1 MPAAT
6 RITEPGIYRG
16 FDIDAYFADPCPSA
30 SFTQGLG
37 KLLLQRSPLHAW
49 YGHPKLNPDF
59 ERDDDTKYDVG
70 NVAHALMIGRGKNI
84 VVLDYDDWRTK
95 AAREAREAAAAIG
108 QLAVLRKTFT
118 RAERIVRA
126 GREQLDNR
134 ALAHLFTSCGDGEV
148 VIAWK
153 ERAFWCRQMLDWL
166 STDSLIY
173 ADYKT
178 TDQSA
183 APMGLGRL
191 MTTAGWDVQAAMAE
205 RGLNAVSRT
214 ARRRFLF
221 VVQEADAPYCL
232 NVVELSESV
241 LTMGRKKLAVA
252 MSIWSKC
259 VRENRWPGYP
269 AEIVVP
275 EYPAWAEAEWLAREE
290 LEFSDNVLMA
300 G

>member
-1 MPAAT
+1 MPAAE

-16 FDIDAYFADPCPSA
+16 FDVDAYFADPCERP

-49 YGHPKLNPDF
+49 YGHPRLNPDF
-59 ERDDDTKYDVG
+59 QADDDTKYDVG
-70 NVAHALMIGRGKNI
+70 NVAHALMIGRGKI
-84 VVLDYDDWRTK
+84 ITVLDYDDWRTK
-95 AAREAREAAAAIG
+95 AAREARDLHAASG
-108 QLAVLRKTFT
+108 QLAVLRKTYQ
-118 RAERIVRA
+118 RAERIVAA
-126 GREQLDNR
+126 GREQL
-134 ALAHLFTSCGDGEV
+134 AHRKLGKLFTDGDGEV
-148 VIAWK
+148 VIAWR
-153 ERAFWCRQMLDWL
+153 EVLDFWCRQMLDWL
-166 STDSLIY
+166 STDGSIY

-178 TDQSA
+178 TDLSA
-183 APMGLGRL
+183 APMNLGRL
-191 MTTAGWDVQAAMAE
+191 MATAGWDVQAAMAE
-205 RGLNAVSRT
+205 RGLNAVAGR
-214 ARRRFLF
+214 ARRRFIF

-252 MSIWSKC
+252 MHIWAKC
-259 VRENRWPGYP
+259 QRENLWPGYP